1 MTGQEALDA
10 LIAAIPDPENY
21 DEHFGALRDVISG
34 VDTAGIDM
42 EQESEWKAKYEDLR
56 EKYRQR
62 FRENIF
68 GGESGPESPTGL
80 DAIEEQMNTE
90 TPVSE
95 LRNLDFDGRSE

>member
-1 MTGQEALDA
+1 MTAQEALEA
-10 LIAAIPDPENY
+10 IIGVIPDPENY
-21 DEHFGALRDVISG
+21 DEHFGVLRDVISG
-34 VDTAGIDM
+34 VDTSGVDV
-42 EQESEWKAKYEDLR
+42 EKENEWKKKYEDLR
-56 EKYRQR
+56 GKYRNR

-68 GGESGPESPTGL
+68 GGESGPESPAGL